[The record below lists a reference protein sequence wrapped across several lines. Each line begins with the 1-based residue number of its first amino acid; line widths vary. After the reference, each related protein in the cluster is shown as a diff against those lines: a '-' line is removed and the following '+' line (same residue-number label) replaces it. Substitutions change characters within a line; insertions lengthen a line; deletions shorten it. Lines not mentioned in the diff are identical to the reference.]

1 MTKVWGTI
9 NKENLLELL
18 GDFYNNTT
26 QLQNFIDRME
36 RKEASLSDVKLQ
48 LSILINNKF
57 KDSKDRKEFKN
68 DLFEL
73 LNELQ

>member
-1 MTKVWGTI
+1 
-9 NKENLLELL
+9 
-18 GDFYNNTT
+18 
-26 QLQNFIDRME
+26 ME

-57 KDSKDRKEFKN
+57 KDSKDRKDFKN